1 MILNR
6 IEKQVDRIIA
16 GLKVNEAL
24 KNVRFIR
31 EYGSDEAPSP
41 VNGMIAVVSVRDMS
55 TEKSYIGGYL
65 SPSIK
70 GESYNAVV
78 EIRVYAPA
86 TENGSGLSEVV
97 SEILLGL
104 KTADAEK
111 TITHSEAASIEF
123 ENCGNAM
130 LKCEGKILGGVE
142 KATCTRKNSFT
153 EIKEFFNDKPVERI
167 VSNEWELTFVMKIT
181 DKTPFLERDSFKS
194 LELDLAKKKIIY
206 TDCKVLEFSSVTQGS
221 GSILATVKISA
232 DERKI
237 I

>member
-1 MILNR
+1 M
-6 IEKQVDRIIA
+6 D
-16 GLKVNEAL
+16 G
-24 KNVRFIR
+24 F
-31 EYGSDEAPSP
+31 
-41 VNGMIAVVSVRDMS
+41 
-55 TEKSYIGGYL
+55 
-65 SPSIK
+65 
-70 GESYNAVV
+70 
-78 EIRVYAPA
+78 
-86 TENGSGLSEVV
+86 
-97 SEILLGL
+97 
-104 KTADAEK
+104 
-111 TITHSEAASIEF
+111 EF

-221 GSILATVKISA
+221 GSILVTVKISA